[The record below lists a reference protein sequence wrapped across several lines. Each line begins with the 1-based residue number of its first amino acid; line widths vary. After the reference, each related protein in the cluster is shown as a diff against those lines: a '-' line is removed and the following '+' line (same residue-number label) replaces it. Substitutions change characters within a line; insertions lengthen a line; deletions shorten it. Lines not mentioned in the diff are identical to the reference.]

1 MLASMCVT
9 AGGGSWGELSS
20 SLLGAEDDLPSSLPD
35 VVLFNPE
42 VNNKCTMEKRYWQ
55 LDIRGGFSTQVTK
68 ILLYHHDN
76 TQN

>member
-42 VNNKCTMEKRYWQ
+42 VNNKIMYNEKEILAARY
-55 LDIRGGFSTQVTK
+55 
-68 ILLYHHDN
+68 
-76 TQN
+76 